1 MTLNYITPNPASE
14 GSAINVYYNFENF
27 SGQTVYWSL
36 THSSGTS
43 NSNFIG
49 NTSGSDVFNGSGPG
63 WLAIHPKN
71 DYYTQGNWL
80 VNVNFGSSPG
90 NNDYFMTGWITVQD
104 TSHNITCTITETHGA
119 VNEGQ
124 TNTFTFTDTS
134 GQLGGK
140 TLYWIIGGA
149 SGNNMNPSRYN
160 GNGAGTFVMNNATN
174 PVGTFDVIVS
184 ADFRTSSDQQ
194 SYYIEVYSADPN
206 DVNSGAIQLIVTG
219 AINVNDTSQD
229 ISSFSLTAPPTDGR
243 YLPWTDSTTGVTAD
257 INNIGSGNWG
267 HDNNYGGGIVWDGT
281 NHGYITINNYSDNV
295 QNFTI
300 SFAANFQPEG
310 GHWNT
315 IYGAY
320 GGAGPFAYAYSD
332 SITAGVGSND
342 PVVVSSGVTGL
353 AWWDFVYMGTTLTIY
368 KNGTQVATGTLNFAT
383 SLGSNFRIGSRP
395 ETNSDY
401 LVGTIYQIKY
411 QRTSLL
417 QLAITNQYN
426 SIKSTYGL
434 P

>member
-1 MTLNYITPNPASE
+1 MTLSYFAPNPASE

-43 NSNFIG
+43 NSNFTG
-49 NTSGSDVFNGSGPG
+49 DTSGSAVYNGSGPG
-63 WLAIHPKN
+63 LLVIHPKN

-90 NNDYFMTGWITVQD
+90 DNDYFMTGWITVQD
-104 TSHNITCTITETHGA
+104 TSHDVTCTITETHGA

-184 ADFRTSSDQQ
+184 ADFTTSSDQQ

-229 ISSFSLTAPPTDGR
+229 ISSFSLTAPPTDGSGN
-243 YLPWTDSTTGVTAD
+243 PWTDGSTGVTATVV
-257 INNIGSGNWG
+257 NVQGNWAY
-267 HDNNYGGGIVWDGT
+267 DNNYGGGIVWSDA
-281 NHGYITINNYSDNV
+281 NHGYIV
-295 QNFTI
+295 LNFTENNAVNFTL
-300 SFAANFQPEG
+300 SFAADFQPSG
-310 GHWNT
+310 GHWNSLFGD
-315 IYGAY
+315 YNGN
-320 GGAGPFAYAYSD
+320 GPFAYAGS
-332 SITAGVGSND
+332 SGGITAGVGSNTS
-342 PVVVSSGVTGL
+342 VSVSSGANGL

-368 KNGTQVATGTLNFAT
+368 KNGTQVATGTINFSCT
-383 SLGSNFRIGSRP
+383 LGSNIQIGTRNGAP
-395 ETNSDY
+395 GDY

-411 QRTSLL
+411 QKTALL